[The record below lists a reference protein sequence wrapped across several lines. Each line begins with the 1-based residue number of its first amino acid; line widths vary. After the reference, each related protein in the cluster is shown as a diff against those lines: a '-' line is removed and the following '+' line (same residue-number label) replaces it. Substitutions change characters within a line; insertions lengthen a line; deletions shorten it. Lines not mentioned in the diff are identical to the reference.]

1 MEYAKNIYNNVE
13 GYSFDKVIRLFP
25 RFFMRIQHYYNQIKS
40 KELFTEYS
48 KIQSYAAIPL
58 KLAVNRLVATTKLD
72 ENVSQTIMDALGSLY
87 NANMDDATYKE
98 YKQELR
104 TEIKS
109 HLNNMITQDKLTVLE
124 VDKLMHNLQTS
135 KIRDVKLIDE
145 YMRISQSVKN
155 ICTTR
160 IDNYKKFIPIV
171 DNFGDI

>member
-72 ENVSQTIMDALGSLY
+72 EDVSQTAMDALDSLY
-87 NANMDDATYKE
+87 EADISDDKYDE
-98 YKQELR
+98 YRQELC
-104 TEIKS
+104 TAIKS
-109 HLNNMITQDKLTVLE
+109 HLNNMITQDSLNILE
-124 VDKLMHNLQTS
+124 VDKLMNNLQTS
-135 KIRDVKLIDE
+135 KIRDVKLIND
-145 YMRISQSVKN
+145 YMRIAKSVKN
-155 ICTTR
+155 ICSTR
-160 IDNYKKFIPIV
+160 ITNYQNFIDIV
-171 DNFGDI
+171 DNFGNI